1 MSGLFIVVIYAGEL
15 VCDACHTGTG
25 CQVTNTDDP
34 WEMKYQD
41 ASFTLMPMCTID
53 SEFYETV

>member
-34 WEMKYQD
+34 
-41 ASFTLMPMCTID
+41 
-53 SEFYETV
+53 